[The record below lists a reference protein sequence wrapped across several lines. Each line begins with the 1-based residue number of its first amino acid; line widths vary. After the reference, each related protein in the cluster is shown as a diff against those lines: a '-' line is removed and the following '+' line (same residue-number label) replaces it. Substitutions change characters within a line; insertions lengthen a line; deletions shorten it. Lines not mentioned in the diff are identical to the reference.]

1 MQGEA
6 GETECLS
13 HVEQG
18 ATVDS
23 NYGNQN
29 FLPGHVVSP
38 VRSMA
43 APVPASLP

>member
-13 HVEQG
+13 QVEQG
-18 ATVDS
+18 ATVGS

-29 FLPGHVVSP
+29 FLSG
-38 VRSMA
+38 R
-43 APVPASLP
+43 LCLR